1 MNTGELYVV
10 ATPIGNLEDFTWRA
24 RRVLQ
29 SVDLILV
36 EDTRHSAKLFSHYD
50 IHTPVLAFH
59 EHNEQQQIQKVL
71 DKLHGQQAVALVSD
85 AGTPL
90 INDPGYQ
97 LVRAAHAEGIRVIPV
112 PGASAVITALSAAGL
127 PTDRFIYEGFLP
139 AKAAAR
145 QKRLTELA
153 PEQRTLVFYEVPHR
167 IKATLI
173 DMVTSMGED
182 RPATLAR
189 ELTKQFET
197 IHHGTLLSLRCWLDE
212 DADQS
217 RGEFVILIQGNRQ
230 PASSDEE
237 ARRVLQILLQ
247 SVSVRD
253 ASTMAAHI
261 LGDNK
266 NRLYQLALALTDK
279 NP

>member
-253 ASTMAAHI
+253 ASTM
-261 LGDNK
+261 
-266 NRLYQLALALTDK
+266 
-279 NP
+279 

>member
-1 MNTGELYVV
+1 MDTGELYVV

-50 IHTPVLAFH
+50 IHTPLLAFH

-71 DKLHGQQAVALVSD
+71 DKLHGQQTVALVSD

-145 QKRLTELA
+145 QKRLAELA

-167 IKATLI
+167 IKATLT

-197 IHHGTLLSLRCWLDE
+197 IHHGTLLSLRRCLDE

-230 PASSDEE
+230 QASSDEE

-266 NRLYQLALALTDK
+266 NRLYQLALTLTDK
-279 NP
+279 KP